1 MIIKT
6 FINPPFGNNNY
17 LIIDEPSHDAVLIDC
32 SAPSPDII
40 EFLKENKANL
50 KYILIT
56 HGHFD
61 HIMGLNYFRDKCPA
75 PVFAPAK
82 DKDIINHMLDYIENT
97 KNTLNSIPNYTP
109 DTKIPVIDNY
119 FDNDIS
125 FKIGNNEIKLIPT
138 PGHTSGSVCFL
149 LNDTLFSGDTM
160 FYHSYGRTDL
170 PSGNE
175 TEIFKSLDLLLS
187 LPKETVVLPGHGN
200 ETTINEELNFYGAKN
215 E

>member
-1 MIIKT
+1 
-6 FINPPFGNNNY
+6 
-17 LIIDEPSHDAVLIDC
+17 
-32 SAPSPDII
+32 
-40 EFLKENKANL
+40 
-50 KYILIT
+50 
-56 HGHFD
+56 
-61 HIMGLNYFRDKCPA
+61 
-75 PVFAPAK
+75 
-82 DKDIINHMLDYIENT
+82 MLLWRSLIENT
-97 KNTLNSIPNYTP
+97 KNTLNRIPNYTP

-125 FKIGNNEIKLIPT
+125 FKIGNNEIKVIST

-149 LNDTLFSGDTM
+149 LNNTLFSGDTM

-187 LPKETVVLPGHGN
+187 LPKETIVLPGHGN